1 MSWKEKLTSIMYGQP
16 GGDDYEGYEPEATEE
31 GADVEVDAAPAAP
44 AAAARPAN
52 QFGIS
57 SGSSIEMK
65 VVKPEKL
72 ESVTQIADQL
82 LARKTILLN
91 LEDTN
96 KETSRRLIDF
106 LNGVAYAINGTL
118 KKVANNTY
126 VITPSNVEVS
136 GEQLHETQEKAT
148 ESL

>member
-1 MSWKEKLTSIMYGQP
+1 MSWTKKLSNLMYGSDND
-16 GGDDYEGYEPEATEE
+16 GYEGAEDEQYVEENYETAEE
-31 GADVEVDAAPAAP
+31 EQAPV
-44 AAAARPAN
+44 RPAN

-72 ESVTQIADQL
+72 DSVSQIADQL

-91 LEDTN
+91 LEETN

-106 LNGVAYAINGTL
+106 LNGVAYAISGTL

-136 GEQLHETQEKAT
+136 GEQLHDAQEKADT
-148 ESL
+148 L

>member
-1 MSWKEKLTSIMYGQP
+1 MSWTKKLSNLMYGQQP
-16 GGDDYEGYEPEATEE
+16 NDDYENEYEPEQGEYYEEETEAE
-31 GADVEVDAAPAAP
+31 QAP
-44 AAAARPAN
+44 AARPAG

-72 ESVTQIADQL
+72 ESVSQIADQL

-91 LEDTN
+91 LEETN

-106 LNGVAYAINGTL
+106 LNGVAYAISGTL

-136 GEQLHETQEKAT
+136 GEQLHDSQEKA
-148 ESL
+148 SDNL

>member
-1 MSWKEKLTSIMYGQP
+1 MSWTKKLSNLMYGQRAD
-16 GGDDYEGYEPEATEE
+16 DDYQDEYEAGEEALYDQEPEQEQT
-31 GADVEVDAAPAAP
+31 
-44 AAAARPAN
+44 AARPAN

-72 ESVTQIADQL
+72 ESVSQIADQL

-91 LEDTN
+91 LEETN

-126 VITPSNVEVS
+126 VVTPSNVEVS
-136 GEQLHETQEKAT
+136 GEQLHESQEKA
-148 ESL
+148 SDNI

>member
-1 MSWKEKLTSIMYGQP
+1 MSWKDKLSNIMYGQQN
-16 GGDDYEGYEPEATEE
+16 GDYDEYEQEPQEEVYAEETEA
-31 GADVEVDAAPAAP
+31 AAPAA
-44 AAAARPAN
+44 RGGN

-57 SGSSIEMK
+57 SGTSIEMK

-91 LEDTN
+91 LEETN

-136 GEQLHETQEKAT
+136 GEQLHDSQEKSG